1 MADELLNTLLR
12 FHREV
17 AVPDIERIVGNIVEP
32 KITALRDEMITS
44 FDAVHKRFDRLES
57 EYESI
62 KAAVK
67 RAGW

>member
-1 MADELLNTLLR
+1 MADELWNTLLR

-17 AVPDIERIVGNIVEP
+17 AVHDIERIVGNIVEP

-44 FDAVHKRFDRLES
+44 FDAVYKRFDRLES
-57 EYESI
+57 
-62 KAAVK
+62 VK